1 MEGKIESKGRERVCM
16 GVGVDLFSNSAI
28 KREREFRIK
37 STANLLIYFCYC
49 VLEKLTSHKKAMLL
63 CMFSYLVCPIWPAL

>member
-49 VLEKLTSHKKAMLL
+49 VLGE
-63 CMFSYLVCPIWPAL
+63 ID